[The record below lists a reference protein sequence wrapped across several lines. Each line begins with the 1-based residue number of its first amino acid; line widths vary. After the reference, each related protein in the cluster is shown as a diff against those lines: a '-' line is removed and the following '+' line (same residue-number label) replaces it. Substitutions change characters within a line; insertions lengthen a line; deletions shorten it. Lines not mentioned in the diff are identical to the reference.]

1 MARRGR
7 ISADRAL
14 DLFVYAPVGLLVAA
28 AERLPEFVDV
38 GRRVLH
44 QEQTEP
50 GPEGRTVTEPLAGY
64 DQLSARE
71 ILARLDDL
79 DTEAL
84 RLVAEYETLNRNRRT
99 VIGRVEQLL
108 GDDS

>member
-1 MARRGR
+1 MARRGH
-7 ISADRAL
+7 ISAERAL

-44 QEQTEP
+44 QEQAEP
-50 GPEGRTVTEPLAGY
+50 SPEGRTATEPLVGY

-71 ILARLDDL
+71 ILALLDDL

-84 RLVAEYETLNRNRRT
+84 RLLAEYETLNRNRRT

>member
-44 QEQTEP
+44 QERAGP
-50 GPEGRTVTEPLAGY
+50 SPEGRTAAEPLAGY

-71 ILARLDDL
+71 ILALLDDL

-108 GDDS
+108 EDDS